1 MNRAGAAREAVF
13 VLRPTLTVDRVWRPR
28 DGLVF
33 NCLVL
38 NVPAMCAL
46 QLMLALSAYPEA
58 SVLAATLVAGA
69 FCLALTVVYAYLGSS
84 HPRNGGDYLFQRRLF
99 SPRTGAIF
107 GFTAVVIGGG
117 FGMAFAGWI
126 ATHLVAAPSLVLA
139 AEALDEPRLAETARA
154 LQSTTWTI
162 VAAVVLAGIAAAL
175 NLPGLRSYARYQM
188 VALCIAAAA
197 MVCAVV
203 LFAAAPLR
211 PDEAAFGS
219 ALEAAAGVRHTAQGT
234 SLVAASLRLSPL
246 MALSFLPLSWSVIL
260 GGQID
265 GAAGPRGQ
273 MRMILPAEA
282 AVIGLS
288 AALTAL
294 LSARFGRDGLVA
306 GALLF
311 VHEPARLPLPCPPL
325 YWVESG
331 WSLLA
336 PAALLLATTVCLCLW
351 VASIALAGSRLLQV
365 VSADRLLP
373 RWLAGG
379 VTRRGVPRR
388 ALVAFL
394 AVAALPTLAFWL
406 SDSWLL
412 ALAAYA
418 MVLISSVATAA
429 AGAVYPY
436 LRREDYRESTAAPS
450 EILGLPTI
458 ALAGGL
464 FVLFGGYAVW
474 SWLFDSPPVA
484 GYQPLVGRIV
494 LVGMYL
500 CTLSVFTVY
509 RWMRRV
515 RPGRQIEL
523 SCEPIAPGDG
533 KR

>member
-1 MNRAGAAREAVF
+1 
-13 VLRPTLTVDRVWRPR
+13 
-28 DGLVF
+28 
-33 NCLVL
+33 
-38 NVPAMCAL
+38 
-46 QLMLALSAYPEA
+46 
-58 SVLAATLVAGA
+58 
-69 FCLALTVVYAYLGSS
+69 
-84 HPRNGGDYLFQRRLF
+84 
-99 SPRTGAIF
+99 
-107 GFTAVVIGGG
+107 
-117 FGMAFAGWI
+117 
-126 ATHLVAAPSLVLA
+126 
-139 AEALDEPRLAETARA
+139 
-154 LQSTTWTI
+154 
-162 VAAVVLAGIAAAL
+162 
-175 NLPGLRSYARYQM
+175 
-188 VALCIAAAA
+188 
-197 MVCAVV
+197 
-203 LFAAAPLR
+203 
-211 PDEAAFGS
+211 
-219 ALEAAAGVRHTAQGT
+219 
-234 SLVAASLRLSPL
+234 
-246 MALSFLPLSWSVIL
+246 
-260 GGQID
+260 
-265 GAAGPRGQ
+265 
-273 MRMILPAEA
+273 
-282 AVIGLS
+282 
-288 AALTAL
+288 
-294 LSARFGRDGLVA
+294 VA

-436 LRREDYRESTAAPS
+436 LRREDYRTAAPS